1 MVHTAAVLVLLRLGV
16 FHAKACSMFQTIQKM
31 IHRVRTAFGD
41 SELTYGGDDLDLLEN
56 PPQGFVQGNASGP
69 AIWSIISSVIFACL
83 HSRGHSVFFC
93 SAISK
98 QLFALVGFMYVDD
111 CSLFQCG
118 SDPQVVLDSMQ
129 EVLISWG
136 SLVEVTGGTISIDK
150 CWWYLVDFVWSRG
163 KWVATD
169 VFPEGD
175 LVAYDEQGSAVSLKR
190 LCCSEASEM
199 LGLWMAPNG
208 STSRLL
214 NSLRVKL

>member
-1 MVHTAAVLVLLRLGV
+1 
-16 FHAKACSMFQTIQKM
+16 MFQTIQKM

-41 SELTYGGDDLDLLEN
+41 SELTYGGDDLELFES

-69 AIWSIISSVIFACL
+69 AIWSIISSVIFECL

-93 SAISK
+93 SALSK

-118 SDPQVVLDSMQ
+118 TDPQ
-129 EVLISWG
+129 EVLASMQDVINSWG
-136 SLVEVTGGTISIDK
+136 SLVQVTGGAIAVDK
-150 CWWYLVDFVWSRG
+150 SWWYLVDFVWRRG

-169 VFPEGD
+169 ALQDGD
-175 LVAYDEQGSAVSLKR
+175 LVAYNKNGEEISLKR
-190 LCCSEASEM
+190 LCCSEAAEM

-208 STSRLL
+208 STTRLL
-214 NSLRVKL
+214 NGLKSKALEGCFG